1 MATAATVRAGMAQAA
16 FGIEAAARAHGLKFV
31 QLVRENYYLACRRKS
46 PARVVLDAITATAK
60 SPASSASQA
69 GSADTSCVQ
78 PAGRCDWVSSSAAF
92 HRRARRFRWPAF
104 SARAPL
110 ASAERRV
117 GRLRSDTDMQSGA

>member
-60 SPASSASQA
+60 SPAFQRIASRIGGYELRATGRAVRLGELFSSL
-69 GSADTSCVQ
+69 
-78 PAGRCDWVSSSAAF
+78 P
-92 HRRARRFRWPAF
+92 
-104 SARAPL
+104 SARSTVSL
-110 ASAERRV
+110 A
-117 GRLRSDTDMQSGA
+117 GL